1 MSKKYGLGLYAE
13 FDRYDYLISPHE
25 KRKPSISDNALFY
38 FIECPTAPIPLSGNG
53 TFSSL
58 NYPVDKYPPSK
69 NCFWIITAPIG
80 KHVKV
85 TIKDFR
91 MGNCDNANLCQT
103 PDSICSYLEFRDG
116 PSAESSFLGRLCKGS
131 VLSAKVSSGHQIF
144 VKFHAGFSLD
154 YGFQAEY
161 SESLDEPTPTQTRPT
176 TPTTPHITPKP
187 PTESLDETTPTQTR
201 RPTTTTTSTAPTTPH
216 TTPKPPTTGRSLI
229 LLHVRFNHR
238 YPFLQLGKETMP
250 SLCAVKVLAAKKTAQ
265 NRIRWKSLVLDLCS
279 ARKWEVEEETRLE
292 PPCHSD
298 RKSNALTTRPSRLN
312 TTYAIYIVL
321 QAIQWSKLTAVNWP
335 LAIWSNSL
343 VCKILEELKF
353 CRNSE

>member
-1 MSKKYGLGLYAE
+1 M
-13 FDRYDYLISPHE
+13 H
-25 KRKPSISDNALFY
+25 Y
-38 FIECPTAPIPLSGNG
+38 FISQSALLHPFLCLAMGHSAALTIYPL
-53 TFSSL
+53 
-58 NYPVDKYPPSK
+58 DKYPPSK
-69 NCFWIITAPIG
+69 NCFWMITAPIG

-103 PDSICSYLEFRDG
+103 PDSICSYLGFRDG
-116 PSAESSFLGRLCKGS
+116 PSAESSFLGRLCNGS

-216 TTPKPPTTGRSLI
+216 TAPKPPTESLDEKAPTQTRPPTTTTTSTTPTTATTPHTTPKPPTTGRSLI

-292 PPCHSD
+292 PPCHSH
-298 RKSNALTTRPSRLN
+298 RKSNALPTRPSRLN
-312 TTYAIYIVL
+312 TTYAIL
-321 QAIQWSKLTAVNWP
+321 S
-335 LAIWSNSL
+335 
-343 VCKILEELKF
+343 CKQFSDL
-353 CRNSE
+353 N